1 MREQHVVDLLQREGP
16 LSRADIARR
25 CGISKPTAS
34 LLVGRLLRSGL
45 LREEG
50 TVHEGPGRPGRLV
63 SLDPRAGT
71 VVALDVGGTTTRAVL
86 SDLSGRS
93 LATVRTRTPASDA
106 GATADHVAS
115 VVAELSTMHPTAGP
129 LVHVALGTPGVVDE
143 VERRIRYAP
152 NLPALETP
160 GFLDHLRDAVPAPL
174 TVLNDVKAATLGELR
189 SGAGVAVDDLVYAG
203 IGTGLGFGL
212 VVGREVYEGV
222 GGRAGEFGLAPYP
235 AFGSTLEDRVS
246 GSAIRTLHLAAGG
259 SGRPEDAFAEA
270 ESGRDPGRSIVEGFV
285 HDLAWT
291 VAVLT
296 SLLDPQRVVLGG
308 GIGLRCAPYLEV
320 VTQRVSHACGYAP
333 DLAVTELGDDAGL
346 IGAASVALD
355 AARTVQNW
363 MEGGRLE
370 ATR

>member
-16 LSRADIARR
+16 MSRADIARR

-34 LLVGRLLRSGL
+34 LLVGRLLQSGL

-50 TVHEGPGRPGRLV
+50 MTHEGPGRPGRLV
-63 SLDPRAGT
+63 SVDPRAGT

-86 SDLSGRS
+86 CDLSGAP
-93 LATVRTRTPASDA
+93 LANLRTATPSSDA
-106 GATADHVAS
+106 ASTAQHVAD
-115 VVAELSTMHPTAGP
+115 VVASLVARRPEGGP

-143 VERRIRYAP
+143 NERRIRFAP
-152 NLPALETP
+152 NLPALEAP
-160 GFLDHLRDAVPAPL
+160 GFLDLLRDAVAAPL

-189 SGAGVAVDDLVYAG
+189 RGAGVAVDDLVYAG

-212 VVGREVYEGV
+212 VIGREVHEGI

-246 GSAIRTLHLAAGG
+246 GSAIRKRYLAAGG
-259 SGRPEDAFAEA
+259 SGRPEDAFADAEA
-270 ESGRDPGRSIVEGFV
+270 DLEPGRAVIATFID
-285 HDLAWT
+285 DLAW
-291 VAVLT
+291 AVSVLA

-308 GIGLRCAPYLEV
+308 GIGLRCAPYLDRV
-320 VTQRVSHACGYAP
+320 ASRVTHACGFSP
-333 DLAVTELGDDAGL
+333 DLAVTELGDDAGV